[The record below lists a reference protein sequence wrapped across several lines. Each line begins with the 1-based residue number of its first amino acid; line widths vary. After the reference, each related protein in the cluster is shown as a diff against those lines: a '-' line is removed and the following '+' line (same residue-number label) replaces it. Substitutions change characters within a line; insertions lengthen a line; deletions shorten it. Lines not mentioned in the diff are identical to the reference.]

1 MNDFTGDPYYHVRDS
16 ITDRIIEI
24 ERRFHAWKID
34 SSSEREGDAI
44 LKSVEDV
51 DQSLDELLDTIRA
64 VESKSN
70 EFKHIDRVELKV
82 RRTCVSDARNRI
94 KKIANRV
101 RHKKRKT
108 EKRRRRRKSSDSAW
122 NGKQNSRDEEE
133 ISLIQRRDHK
143 SVMQDIR
150 NTQDNHLLELENVLG
165 RIGQTSEAMATEL
178 DVHSGLIDELN
189 EHVDRSD
196 SAMAVVRTKLGKFLE
211 TDNDCHL
218 TTIFILIGVII
229 FLIFLIIYG

>member
-1 MNDFTGDPYYHVRDS
+1 MKDFTGDPYYHVRDS
-16 ITDRIIEI
+16 ITDKIIEI

-34 SSSEREGDAI
+34 SSSEREGDEI
-44 LKSVEDV
+44 LKSIEDA

-64 VESKSN
+64 VESKIDQ
-70 EFKHIDRVELKV
+70 FKHIDQAELKV
-82 RRTCVSDARNRI
+82 RRTCVSNSRNRI

-101 RHKKRKT
+101 KSKKRKR
-108 EKRRRRRKSSDSAW
+108 EKRRRHRKSSDSSW
-122 NGKQNSRDEEE
+122 SNKNGLKDDEE
-133 ISLIQRRDHK
+133 ILLIQRRDHK

-150 NTQDNHLLELENVLG
+150 NTQDSHLLELENVLG

-196 SAMAVVRTKLGKFLE
+196 NAMAIVRTKLGKFLE

-229 FLIFLIIYG
+229 FLIILIIYG